1 MSALIE
7 NAKTVALVGNGPVSS
22 VAAGEIDKADVVV
35 RMNRAQLCGVAGTR
49 TDVLAINDIVRARNF
64 GRIGSPINP
73 LSVRSAREY
82 WLYKRLDTDDE
93 RVGRPIVYL
102 FPETYKRASAD
113 LLRHAPDDTVRIIPS
128 IGALT
133 LRYVLDNSDAD
144 IQLFGFTHQG
154 DHMHLWD
161 IEGRWMRELAD
172 GERVRYCSK
181 GGDAVRQPPL
191 VIMQL
196 QARRLLNHIRNGR
209 F

>member
-113 LLRHAPDDTVRIIPS
+113 LLRHAPDDTVRS
-128 IGALT
+128 EEHT
-133 LRYVLDNSDAD
+133 S
-144 IQLFGFTHQG
+144 
-154 DHMHLWD
+154 
-161 IEGRWMRELAD
+161 ELQ
-172 GERVRYCSK
+172 S
-181 GGDAVRQPPL
+181 
-191 VIMQL
+191 
-196 QARRLLNHIRNGR
+196 H
-209 F
+209 